1 MHRRERVIYTAF
13 AALLTL
19 FGPAAQAQDP
29 AELERELEEIR
40 RQIEQ
45 IQARLDAD
53 LEQRD
58 SGQQALAEAERALA
72 AAGRARQQTRDRLEQ
87 TTANIETLSA
97 RIEATSMAVADSS
110 ERLAAQLQLVYQQGA
125 PSRLQLLL
133 NQQDPRRLRRHLAYH
148 GHLSRQR
155 LALLEDLQRLRQS
168 QLEDQRGLE
177 REQASLAELEAS
189 QAETAARIERER
201 ANRDRALREINAR
214 IATDSERIDQLQRD
228 AEELRALLDELAQ
241 ALKDIPMDV
250 EVPSILALTGTLA
263 PPLEGR
269 LVQRFGDSRGGD
281 MRWTGWLLAAPA
293 GAEVRAIAHGRVA
306 YADWLRG
313 YGMLAIIDHG
323 DGVMSLYGH
332 NETLFRGVGSWVNP
346 GDVIA
351 SVGRSG
357 GADVD
362 ALYFEIRRDGQ
373 PVDPSTWL
381 AAP

>member
-1 MHRRERVIYTAF
+1 MRRRERIVF
-13 AALLTL
+13 PVLAALLTIL
-19 FGPAAQAQDP
+19 GSAAQAQDA
-29 AELERELEEIR
+29 AELERELVEIR

-53 LEQRD
+53 LKQRD

-72 AAGRARQQTRDRLEQ
+72 AAGRAREETRVRLRQTIDNMAILG
-87 TTANIETLSA
+87 A
-97 RIEATSMAVADSS
+97 RIEATEAAVGESA
-110 ERLAAQLQLVYQQGA
+110 ERLAAQLRLVYQQGA

-133 NQQDPRRLRRHLAYH
+133 NQQDPRLLRRHLAYH

-155 LALLEDLQRLRQS
+155 LALIEDLQRLRQS
-168 QLEDQRGLE
+168 QLVDQAGLE

-214 IATDSERIDQLQRD
+214 IATDSERIEQLQRD
-228 AEELRALLDELAQ
+228 AEELKALIEEIARALE
-241 ALKDIPMDV
+241 DIPMDI
-250 EVPSILALTGTLA
+250 EVPSILELAGYLA

-269 LVQRFGDSRGGD
+269 LLQRFGDSRGGE

-293 GAEVRAIAHGRVA
+293 GAEVRAIAHGRIA

-332 NETLFRGVGSWVNP
+332 NETLFRGVGSWVGP

-381 AAP
+381 VVP